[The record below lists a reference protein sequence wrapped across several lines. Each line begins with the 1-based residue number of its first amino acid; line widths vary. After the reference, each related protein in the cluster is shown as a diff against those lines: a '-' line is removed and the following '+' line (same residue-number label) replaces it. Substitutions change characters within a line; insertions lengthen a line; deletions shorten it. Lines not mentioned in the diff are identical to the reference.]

1 MMRLYNLV
9 KEYATQIQAV
19 HRKKNGKIIQLNQT
33 NSEIEVFC

>member
-19 HRKKNGKIIQLNQT
+19 HRKKKWKNYT
-33 NSEIEVFC
+33 AESD